1 MLDEPLASLDPL
13 ARQEVL
19 GWLMTCVAEDGLSVV
34 FSSHVIAELERVAT
48 YLVVLSQGQV
58 QVAATVDSLLDSH
71 LALTGPAADADHL
84 AGQVPVITVQR
95 AGRQVRVLARTGAA
109 PPGWA
114 ARPVTMEE
122 LVLGYLREPSAPRAA
137 PTGGGAM
144 TALMIK
150 AINVPRMTRVTWYK
164 HRALVLGI
172 SGLFLLAAALLVIDS
187 VLQRHWISSHH
198 FTYCLAYADNATSSR
213 CLTQDSPYLLGTF
226 AGFVNYWRTEG
237 AVVAVLLLAA
247 VTGLFAGVPWAA
259 REFEGGGFRFT
270 WTQSVSPLR
279 WLLGTFGPLT
289 LLAGVTA
296 AICGVAAHWWFQV
309 AQFRLNGGTTPWGW
323 ESLEMT
329 PLSLVSWTLLA
340 MALALLLGVTIRRV
354 LPAMIAFAVTFGG
367 CLVLAQTWLPEFLF
381 RVGDIP
387 LQLNYS
393 TQEYPTGGSYVAQMW
408 FAVREGP
415 SSTR

>member
-1 MLDEPLASLDPL
+1 
-13 ARQEVL
+13 
-19 GWLMTCVAEDGLSVV
+19 
-34 FSSHVIAELERVAT
+34 
-48 YLVVLSQGQV
+48 
-58 QVAATVDSLLDSH
+58 
-71 LALTGPAADADHL
+71 
-84 AGQVPVITVQR
+84 
-95 AGRQVRVLARTGAA
+95 
-109 PPGWA
+109 
-114 ARPVTMEE
+114 
-122 LVLGYLREPSAPRAA
+122 
-137 PTGGGAM
+137 M

-172 SGLFLLAAALLVIDS
+172 PGLFLLAAALLFIDS

-213 CLTQDSPYLLGTF
+213 CLTQNSPYLLGIF

-237 AVVAVLLLAA
+237 TVVAVFLLAA
-247 VTGLFAGVPWAA
+247 VTGLFAGVPWVA

-309 AQFRLNGGTTPWGW
+309 AQFRLDGGTTPWGW

-329 PLSLVSWTLLA
+329 PLSMVSWTLLA

-354 LPAMIAFAVTFGG
+354 LPAMIAFAVMFGG
-367 CLVLAQTWLPEFLF
+367 CLVLAQTWLPTFLF

-393 TQEYPTGGSYVAQMW
+393 TQEYPTRQLRRADVVRPSGRPQAQPDDRVRADAITPRSRSRFAGSRSIISPNGSPTSRTATWSGSRSPATASWSRSPSLPSSPRSGGSA
-408 FAVREGP
+408 
-415 SSTR
+415 STRPNEIRLSRRSTEITRITIGTMDVHLAEPGTEVRHPASSWRTNFSA

>member
-1 MLDEPLASLDPL
+1 
-13 ARQEVL
+13 
-19 GWLMTCVAEDGLSVV
+19 
-34 FSSHVIAELERVAT
+34 
-48 YLVVLSQGQV
+48 
-58 QVAATVDSLLDSH
+58 
-71 LALTGPAADADHL
+71 
-84 AGQVPVITVQR
+84 
-95 AGRQVRVLARTGAA
+95 
-109 PPGWA
+109 
-114 ARPVTMEE
+114 
-122 LVLGYLREPSAPRAA
+122 
-137 PTGGGAM
+137 M

-164 HRALVLGI
+164 HRASVLGI
-172 SGLFLLAAALLVIDS
+172 PGLFLLAAALLFIDS

-198 FTYCLAYADNATSSR
+198 LTYCLAYADNATSSR
-213 CLTQDSPYLLGTF
+213 CLTQNSPYMLGVF
-226 AGFVNYWRTEG
+226 AEFVNYWRTEG
-237 AVVAVLLLAA
+237 TVVAVFLLAA
-247 VTGLFAGVPWAA
+247 VTGLFAGVPWVA

-270 WTQSVSPLR
+270 WTQSVSPLG

-289 LLAGVTA
+289 LLAEVTA

-309 AQFRLNGGTTPWGW
+309 AQWRLNGGTTPWGW

-329 PLSLVSWTLLA
+329 PLSMVSWTLLA

-393 TQEYPTGGSYVAQMW
+393 TQEYPTGSYIVQTW
-408 FAVREGP
+408 FARPGGP
-415 SSTR
+415 KLNPTTVYTQIYNAGQSLHPAHWLAQHHLTEWIAYQPHSHLVWLTLARNGILVAVATLAVLASAWWLRKHPAE

>member
-1 MLDEPLASLDPL
+1 
-13 ARQEVL
+13 
-19 GWLMTCVAEDGLSVV
+19 
-34 FSSHVIAELERVAT
+34 
-48 YLVVLSQGQV
+48 
-58 QVAATVDSLLDSH
+58 
-71 LALTGPAADADHL
+71 
-84 AGQVPVITVQR
+84 
-95 AGRQVRVLARTGAA
+95 
-109 PPGWA
+109 
-114 ARPVTMEE
+114 
-122 LVLGYLREPSAPRAA
+122 
-137 PTGGGAM
+137 M

-164 HRALVLGI
+164 HRASVLGI
-172 SGLFLLAAALLVIDS
+172 PGLFLLAAAMLFIDS

-198 FTYCLAYADNATSSR
+198 LTYCLAYADNATSSR
-213 CLTQDSPYLLGTF
+213 CLTKDSPYLLGVF

-237 AVVAVLLLAA
+237 TVVAVFLLAA
-247 VTGLFAGVPWAA
+247 VTGLFAGVPWVA

-289 LLAGVTA
+289 LLAEVTA

-309 AQFRLNGGTTPWGW
+309 AQWRLDGGTSPWGW

-329 PLSLVSWTLLA
+329 PLSMVSWTLLA

-393 TQEYPTGGSYVAQMW
+393 TQEYPTGGSYVAQTW
-408 FAVREGP
+408 FARPGGPKLNPMTVYAQMYDAPQPLHPVRWLTQHHLTEWIAYQPHSHLVWLALARNGILVAVATLAVLASVWWLRKHP
-415 SSTR
+415 AE